1 MTSKSHAVLFTKEG
15 CAPCEKTKEHI
26 YNILELN
33 LDLTDTLSFM
43 KKENHSAL
51 VAAYELTLYPTLLVV
66 GPNGLELDRIT
77 GGTAIREQVKNKLIQ
92 IYRDTH

>member
-26 YNILELN
+26 YDILELN
-33 LDLTDTLSFM
+33 LDLTETLSFM
-43 KKENHSAL
+43 KKENHNAL
-51 VAAYELTLYPTLLVV
+51 VETYSLSLFPTLLIV
-66 GPNGLELDRIT
+66 GPNGFELGRIT
-77 GGTAIREQVKNKLIQ
+77 GGTAIREQVKDKLIE

>member
-33 LDLTDTLSFM
+33 LDLTETLSFM
-43 KKENHSAL
+43 KKENHNAL
-51 VAAYELTLYPTLLVV
+51 VETYSLSLFPTLLIV
-66 GPNGLELDRIT
+66 GPNGFELGRIT
-77 GGTAIREQVKNKLIQ
+77 GGAAIREQVKDKLIE